1 MLGWQHGQDTAAT
14 TLVRGI
20 FAWRDS
26 RIRAAWPR
34 LRTTRPYWAAPSA
47 GRRRWRNELNGRL
60 GQVSEG
66 GARVAVVML
75 TLNQR
80 DTTLRALRSLMPQVG
95 ERDRVL
101 VLGQRL
107 E

>member
-1 MLGWQHGQDTAAT
+1 MDDW
-14 TLVRGI
+14 VRC
-20 FAWRDS
+20 
-26 RIRAAWPR
+26 PK
-34 LRTTRPYWAAPSA
+34 
-47 GRRRWRNELNGRL
+47 
-60 GQVSEG
+60 G